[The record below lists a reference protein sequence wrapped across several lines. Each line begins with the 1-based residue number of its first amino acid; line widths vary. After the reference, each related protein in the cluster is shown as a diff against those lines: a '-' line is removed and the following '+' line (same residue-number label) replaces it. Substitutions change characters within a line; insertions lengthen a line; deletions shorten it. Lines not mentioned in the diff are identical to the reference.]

1 MFSWSNQVQ
10 DLDEQLKILPKLS
23 ILSAAFITYLASQSE
38 DKRVEYLTKW
48 KQALSVD
55 EKFDVRKFLST
66 ESEQLGWKSQGL
78 PSDELS
84 MENAMTILRSQ
95 LCPFLVDPSSR
106 ATEWLKTHL
115 KDKKVE
121 VINQQDNNFTTQLEL
136 AVRFGKTLIV
146 QEVDGVEPVL
156 YPVLRKDLAAQG
168 PRHVVQI
175 GEKVIDFNADFR
187 IYLTTRNPAPDLLP
201 DMQAIVNEVNF
212 TTTRAGLTGQV
223 VNLHFRNN
231 PIRCR
236 PTIP

>member
-1 MFSWSNQVQ
+1 MFRWSTQVN
-10 DLDEQLKILPKLS
+10 DLEEQLKILPKLS
-23 ILSAAFITYLASQSE
+23 LLSSGFITYLASQSE
-38 DKRVEYLTKW
+38 DKRLDYMNKW
-48 KQALSVD
+48 KQTLSVE

-66 ESEQLGWKSQGL
+66 ESEQLVWKSQGL

-84 MENAMTILRSQ
+84 MENAMVILRSQ

-106 ATEWLKTHL
+106 ATDWLKTHL

-175 GEKVIDFNADFR
+175 GEKTIDYNPDFR
-187 IYLTTRNPAPDLLP
+187 IYLTTRNPTPELLP
-201 DMQAIVNEVNF
+201 DMEAIVNEVNF

-223 VNLHFRNN
+223 INL
-231 PIRCR
+231 
-236 PTIP
+236 